1 METGESCSHLRKG
14 SRLGRS
20 GTMEV
25 GRTVDDQRI
34 NEIVNKYGGKAN
46 SVIMVLM
53 DIQHENHWLPR
64 DVLENVSGKLGVPL
78 SEILHIATFYKTFS
92 LKPQGRHEVH
102 VCAGTSCHQRG
113 SGKILEKVQELIG
126 INPGETTSDL
136 RFSLENGSCLGCCTL
151 GPEMVIDGVHYSN
164 ITPDDVENILKNYE

>member
-1 METGESCSHLRKG
+1 MDSK
-14 SRLGRS
+14 
-20 GTMEV
+20 
-25 GRTVDDQRI
+25 RI
-34 NEIVNKYGGKAN
+34 DEIINKYEGMAN

-64 DVLENVSGKLGVPL
+64 EVLEKVSNKLGVPL

-102 VCAGTSCHQRG
+102 VCTGTSCHQRG
-113 SGKILEKVQELIG
+113 SEKILEKVQDLIG
-126 INPGETTSDL
+126 VKPGETTSDL

-151 GPEMVIDGVHYSN
+151 GPEMVVDGVHHSN
-164 ITPDDVENILKNYE
+164 ITPDDVEDILKNYK

>member
-1 METGESCSHLRKG
+1 M
-14 SRLGRS
+14 
-20 GTMEV
+20 
-25 GRTVDDQRI
+25 DDHRI
-34 NEIVNKYGGKAN
+34 DEIVNKYEGKPN

-53 DIQHENHWLPR
+53 DIQHENRWLPR
-64 DVLENVSGKLGVPL
+64 EVLEKVSNKLGVPL
-78 SEILHIATFYKTFS
+78 SDILHIATFYKTFS

-113 SGKILEKVQELIG
+113 SAKILEKVRDLIG

-151 GPEMVIDGVHYSN
+151 GPEIVVDGVHHNN
-164 ITPDDVENILKNYE
+164 ITPDDVEDILKNYK

>member
-1 METGESCSHLRKG
+1 MDSAKI
-14 SRLGRS
+14 
-20 GTMEV
+20 
-25 GRTVDDQRI
+25 D
-34 NEIVNKYGGKAN
+34 EIINKYEGKAN

-64 DVLENVSGKLGVPL
+64 EVLERVSDKLGVPL

-113 SGKILEKVQELIG
+113 SAKIDELVK
-126 INPGETTSDL
+126 NQ
-136 RFSLENGSCLGCCTL
+136 
-151 GPEMVIDGVHYSN
+151 GPSRWEWMWHEIVM
-164 ITPDDVENILKNYE
+164 T